1 MNSNRIRGP
10 FLFLTLGFKIT
21 LSLALNLFHI
31 FNVRIISVYLFNEKI
46 DMEKQLTLSAKARF
60 DAKIPKVQK
69 DLFEY
74 AASLGGFRTLTD
86 FIINAVQE
94 KANAIIQ
101 EHNTILASEKDRE
114 VFFNA
119 LVNPAGPNQKLRDAA
134 ERYKLFLQENK

>member
-1 MNSNRIRGP
+1 M
-10 FLFLTLGFKIT
+10 
-21 LSLALNLFHI
+21 
-31 FNVRIISVYLFNEKI
+31 

-86 FIINAVQE
+86 FVINAAQE

-114 VFFNA
+114 IFFNA
-119 LVNPAGPNQKLRDAA
+119 LAYPSGPNQKLRDAA
-134 ERYKLFLQENK
+134 ERYKVFIRDNK

>member
-1 MNSNRIRGP
+1 
-10 FLFLTLGFKIT
+10 
-21 LSLALNLFHI
+21 
-31 FNVRIISVYLFNEKI
+31 
-46 DMEKQLTLSAKARF
+46 MEKQLSLPEKARF

-86 FIINAVQE
+86 FIINTVQE
-94 KANAIIQ
+94 KANAIIR

-119 LVNPAGPNQKLRDAA
+119 FMNPLGPNKKLRDAA
-134 ERYKLFLQENK
+134 ERYKEFINQNK

>member
-1 MNSNRIRGP
+1 MEKH
-10 FLFLTLGFKIT
+10 LTLP
-21 LSLALNLFHI
+21 
-31 FNVRIISVYLFNEKI
+31 E
-46 DMEKQLTLSAKARF
+46 KARF

-94 KANAIIQ
+94 KATAIIK

-114 VFFNA
+114 IFFNA
-119 LVNPAGPNQKLRDAA
+119 LANPTGPNKELREAA
-134 ERYKLFLQENK
+134 ERYKLFVQETK